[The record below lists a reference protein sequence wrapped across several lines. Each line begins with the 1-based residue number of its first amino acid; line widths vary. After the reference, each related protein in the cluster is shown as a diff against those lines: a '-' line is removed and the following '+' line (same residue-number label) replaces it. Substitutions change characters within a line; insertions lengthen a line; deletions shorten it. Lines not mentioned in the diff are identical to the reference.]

1 MKTRMGGMATVRYG
15 ADVNTTLAYFGPK
28 RGSAQVIF
36 DAQPW
41 FLLSQITAIG
51 ANLRILWTNT

>member
-1 MKTRMGGMATVRYG
+1 MATVR
-15 ADVNTTLAYFGPK
+15 DVSGGKTTFAYFVPK
-28 RGSAQVIF
+28 RRCAQVIF

-51 ANLRILWTNT
+51 ANLRNLWTNT